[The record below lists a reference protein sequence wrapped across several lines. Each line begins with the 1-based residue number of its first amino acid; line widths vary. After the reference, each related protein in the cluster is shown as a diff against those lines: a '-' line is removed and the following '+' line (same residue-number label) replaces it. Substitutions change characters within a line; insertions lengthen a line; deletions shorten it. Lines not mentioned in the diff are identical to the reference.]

1 MQPANLP
8 LEIYR
13 GDSMRLRVKLWD
25 QAQKPID
32 LTGVVAK
39 SEIRDRPAGTQ
50 ITSLTCVVTLPN
62 IIELTLSATASHALP
77 TKGVWDLQLTYG
89 SGEVRTP
96 LAGPVAITTDVT
108 DSTPGALTP
117 PVPVPVSV

>member
-13 GDSMRLRVKLWD
+13 GDSLRLRVKLLD
-25 QAQKPID
+25 QAQLPID

-50 ITSLTCVVTLPN
+50 ITALSCVITLPN
-62 IIELTLSATASHALP
+62 IIDLTLSAAASHALP
-77 TKGVWDLQLTYG
+77 SKGVWDLQLTY
-89 SGEVRTP
+89 STGEVRTP
-96 LAGPVAITTDVT
+96 LAGPVAITADVT
-108 DSTPGALTP
+108 DSTPTP
-117 PVPVPVSV
+117 PAPTPIAG